1 MRIQLTDFNERKMR
15 KATNFFDDILKI
27 FAVSSVLL
35 IIIGFLNLR
44 IYFGRF
50 GININN
56 YTSTSEIIL
65 SSVDKL
71 LFVLFIMFFQI
82 SIWLYFFDYLFAY
95 SLKKTVKDGE
105 QIALKKYD
113 ETISRFVTNK
123 SLMIFFVVLGCG
135 SIISIIL
142 RSIFPS
148 FYFFKILEE
157 FFTTNFWMAGCFYF
171 FFLQATRKLW
181 EILKKNEDYNAKVIT
196 TFIIFLAVIIT
207 TIWWTNYLQF
217 NKVRK
222 YGNNERLEIIL
233 NDSLSIKP
241 TDTIRYVG
249 RTENYVF
256 FWNKITHQTDIYPAG
271 EIKKIIVKE

>member
-1 MRIQLTDFNERKMR
+1 MK

-95 SLKKTVKDGE
+95 SLEKTVKDGD

-123 SLMIFFVVLGCG
+123 SLLIFFVVLGCG

-233 NDSLSIKP
+233 NDSLTIKP